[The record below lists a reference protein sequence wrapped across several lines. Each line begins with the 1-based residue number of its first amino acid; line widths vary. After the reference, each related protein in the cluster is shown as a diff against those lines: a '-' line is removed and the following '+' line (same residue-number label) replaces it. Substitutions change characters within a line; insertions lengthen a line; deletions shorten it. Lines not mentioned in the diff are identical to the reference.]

1 MEVNNSMLDCICASL
16 CEIMGVKAPQKAAPA
31 NDTLTE
37 YAKEIFAGKNAD
49 RIFMFNPDAIG
60 QWVYEKYKH
69 LMNEVV
75 DKTDVKIP
83 LCCVMPSVTPVCFA
97 TMYTGTQPQVHG
109 IQSYT
114 KPVLTIETI
123 FDVLIKAGKKC
134 AIVSTAN
141 DSISMIFLE
150 RQMDYFIY
158 PTTQQVNA
166 KAAELIVKDEYDF
179 IVVYNAKYDTI
190 MHKYG
195 PESVEALAEL
205 RANAEQFAMFDEMI
219 KNHWKNH
226 NTLVGFAMDHG
237 CHEIDGGCGAHG
249 LDMAEDLNIVHF
261 YKAYCGEKK

>member
-1 MEVNNSMLDCICASL
+1 MEINKTSLDCICASL
-16 CEIMGVKAPQKAAPA
+16 CEIMGVETPPKAAPS
-31 NDTLTE
+31 NNVLTK
-37 YAKEIFAGKNAD
+37 YAKEIFKGKNAD

-60 QWVYEKYKH
+60 QWVYEKYMH
-69 LMNEVV
+69 LMSEVV
-75 DKTDVKIP
+75 DKMDIKIP
-83 LCCVMPSVTPVCFA
+83 LGSVMPSVTPVCFA

-134 AIVSTAN
+134 AIVSTTN

-150 RQMDYFIY
+150 RQMDYFTY
-158 PTTQQVNA
+158 PTSEQVNA

-179 IVVYNAKYDTI
+179 IVVYNAKYDAT

-205 RANAEQFAMFDEMI
+205 RANVEQFEMFNEMI
-219 KNHWKNH
+219 KEHWKNH
-226 NTLVGFAMDHG
+226 NTLVGFATDHG
-237 CHEIDGGCGAHG
+237 CHEIDGGCGSHG
-249 LDMAEDLNIVHF
+249 LDMTEDLNIVHF
-261 YKAYCGEKK
+261 YRAYIAR